1 MSSRGLRGGAPD
13 GASGGGQRSVK
24 PELGTVHPALP
35 AQHEPSAAGKFLGG
49 ISALAQA
56 HLAALVGIALYLAY
70 AHPAGRGPV
79 AIVSISAVL
88 VVLIQPLLP
97 AAWRALALGEAAIV
111 ATALLVSLGWWPD
124 PSLGTS
130 AERNIAGETLH
141 GLVGMTI
148 AALFL
153 APPRFGWLPLIVLL
167 ALIELVW
174 LGSRPGSGLTAASAA
189 SWLVPGAA
197 VVLGASAWLTVGRG
211 RRGRSGAIPTGD
223 RFSWLAWM
231 RWAAVPT
238 LIVAACGLVI
248 GNRLETLRP
257 VPQVA
262 IQQRSWM
269 APAMHPSVGGTDPSK
284 QPSPDGSALRE
295 MRFGDRPGIDRND
308 TVRARLTWTSGDP
321 KTASTGVLY
330 LRGLALSRM
339 EVAGPIVVWTPIG
352 PPDRAV
358 PDRFPAGQT
367 ATLWRARGGGDPVLR
382 LDGAPAVALSNLL
395 GDAEGNRF
403 RRGFGDRD
411 QIHAVALGTG
421 ESESTTGSD
430 PAACR
435 EIPSALAYLP
445 WADIEDPRWKDQP
458 AHLTATAICK
468 VLADRCTYA
477 VNSLPEPAPG
487 PAGALATFLFGR
499 EAQRRG
505 HCQYFSTA
513 AAILLRRAGMP
524 ERCVIGY
531 ASDEI
536 DGVTATFRSRHAHAW
551 LEIASGDR
559 WLRVD
564 PTPGNEPVAGAD
576 TVATSEPGAPA
587 QLLPPPTPPGIPE
600 PPAKPDNPLDSA
612 ATEALALPW
621 LAATAVIFGAALA
634 ASWLL
639 SWILGRRPAPNR
651 PAHAAALDRRAAD
664 LLRLATELGLP
675 VTPATTL
682 ANLADGLAQRTGMD
696 LARHRDAHLSCRF
709 GNGPLPPPWPIAE
722 LRALGRAKARR
733 SRSAR

>member
-1 MSSRGLRGGAPD
+1 M
-13 GASGGGQRSVK
+13 K
-24 PELGTVHPALP
+24 PT
-35 AQHEPSAAGKFLGG
+35 
-49 ISALAQA
+49 ALAQA
-56 HLAALVGIALYLAY
+56 HLAALVSIALYLAY
-70 AHPAGRGPV
+70 AHPDSRGPV

-88 VVLIQPLLP
+88 VVLLLPLLP

-111 ATALLVSLGWWPD
+111 ASALLVSLVWWPD
-124 PSLGTS
+124 PAQGTS
-130 AERNIAGETLH
+130 AEREIAGETLH

-148 AALFL
+148 AGLFL
-153 APPRFGWLPLIVLL
+153 APPRFGWLPLVVLL
-167 ALIELVW
+167 ALVELVW
-174 LGSRPGSGLTAASAA
+174 LGSRPAPGLTAASAA
-189 SWLVPGAA
+189 QWLVPGAV
-197 VVLGASAWLTVGRG
+197 VVLGISAWLMVGRG
-211 RRGRSGAIPTGD
+211 RRGRSGAVPTSD
-223 RFSWLAWM
+223 SLSWLAWM
-231 RWAAVPT
+231 HWAAVPT
-238 LIVAACGLVI
+238 LIVAACGLVL

-257 VPQVA
+257 VPQMA

-269 APAMHPSVGGTDPSK
+269 APALLPSVRGTDSSK

-339 EVAGPIVVWTPIG
+339 EVSGPIVVWTPIG

-358 PDRFPAGQT
+358 LDRFPTGQT

-403 RRGFGDRD
+403 RRGFGERD

-421 ESESTTGSD
+421 EGESTTGSD
-430 PAACR
+430 PSACR

-458 AHLTATAICK
+458 AHLAATAICK

-477 VNSLPEPAPG
+477 VNSLPEPRAG

-499 EAQRRG
+499 ESERRG

-513 AAILLRRAGMP
+513 AAILLRRAGVP
-524 ERCVIGY
+524 ARCVIGY

-536 DGVTATFRSRHAHAW
+536 DGITATFRSRHAHAW

-564 PTPGNEPVAGAD
+564 PTPGNDPVAGPD
-576 TVATSEPGAPA
+576 PVAGNVPGAPA
-587 QLLPPPTPPGIPE
+587 QLRPQPLPPATPE
-600 PPAKPDNPLDSA
+600 PPVQVDHPQDA
-612 ATEALALPW
+612 AVSDARALPW
-621 LAATAVIFGAALA
+621 LLASALVLGAALA
-634 ASWLL
+634 LIWLL
-639 SWILGRRPAPNR
+639 SWLLTWKSAPNR
-651 PAHAAALDRRAAD
+651 PVHAPALDRRAAD

-696 LARHRDAHLSCRF
+696 LTRHRDAHLSCRF

-733 SRSAR
+733 NRQVR